1 MSMNIVFLA
10 RQTAGVKITEA
21 SCERSLRRS
30 DIEASPLDGNKLVD
44 SRGGTS
50 MDGFWKWS
58 TPDNLPSGDRC
69 SPAFGDRGKIAKGFV
84 GWIVHW
90 VREHAVKI
98 VEEVETGSKV
108 GYPSRCGFH
117 LELLVVQ
124 QNA

>member
-1 MSMNIVFLA
+1 MNMNIVFLA
-10 RQTAGVKITEA
+10 RQKAGVTIREA

-58 TPDNLPSGDRC
+58 TPVNLPGDDRC
-69 SPAFGDRGKIAKGFV
+69 SPAFGDRGKIARGFV
-84 GWIVHW
+84 DWIIRW
-90 VREHAVKI
+90 VRGHAVQI

-108 GYPSRCGFH
+108 GYPSRCVFH